1 MTRIH
6 VLFIPSSYRSA
17 SSCDFSF
24 LILLL
29 LLFRCCFLVVFSCD
43 CTRLTTCEEGTWSVL
58 ENIKNIHFRNCFAQW
73 QTWQLKVK
81 NNVNFFRS
89 LLLFLPSMCHANVIV
104 VSLRCEHFL
113 RCCQYREIADR
124 QGKRERRWQHLTHNN
139 CGMMD
144 HWDKMIN
151 DWRQAENLW

>member
-29 LLFRCCFLVVFSCD
+29 LLSAASG
-43 CTRLTTCEEGTWSVL
+43 RLQLRLHETHDLRGGTWSVL

-81 NNVNFFRS
+81 NNVNFF
-89 LLLFLPSMCHANVIV
+89 FV
-104 VSLRCEHFL
+104 
-113 RCCQYREIADR
+113 RCCCFSLPCAMRMSSSSPCAVNIFSAAAQYREIADR
-124 QGKRERRWQHLTHNN
+124 QGKWERRWQHLTHNN

-151 DWRQAENLW
+151 DWRQAENVW